1 MDLASSQHDR
11 FFRALME
18 RPGVAGAFLRERL
31 PSEIAD
37 QLVGDPV
44 LVEGSFVDE
53 EMRASQCD
61 RLYRVKLRGGGEAF
75 VYCLIEH
82 KSTPDG
88 KVALQLLRY
97 MVRIWEREERNE
109 LLPAIYPLVVYHGRP
124 KWRVPLRFSAM
135 LAAPEEAKRHLLDFP
150 FGLLDLGQVGDQE
163 LSRERE
169 LRAGLTVLKYSMRVT
184 SENLEEVILR
194 VLSQV
199 RGASDELFG
208 LVVRYMITAY
218 EPASLGWRQVES
230 AMRRS
235 MSDREQEMLSRAAR
249 ELVAEGE
256 ARGVAIGE
264 ARGVAIGEAR
274 GEAKALT
281 RILERRFRAL
291 PEDVLKRI
299 GSAAPG
305 DLESWLDRAVD
316 APSLE
321 AVFLGPSE
329 RAKH

>member
-1 MDLASSQHDR
+1 MGLASSQHDR

-31 PSEIAD
+31 PREIAD

-61 RLYRVKLRGGGEAF
+61 RLYREAF

-97 MVRIWEREERNE
+97 MVRIWEREGRGNG

-184 SENLEEVILR
+184 SENIEEVILR

-218 EPASLGWRQVES
+218 GPASLGWRQVES

-256 ARGVAIGE
+256 ARG
-264 ARGVAIGEAR
+264 
-274 GEAKALT
+274 EAKALI
-281 RILERRFRAL
+281 RILERRFKAL
-291 PEDVLKRI
+291 PEDVLRRI

-321 AVFLGPSE
+321 AVFSGPSE
-329 RAKH
+329 RARH